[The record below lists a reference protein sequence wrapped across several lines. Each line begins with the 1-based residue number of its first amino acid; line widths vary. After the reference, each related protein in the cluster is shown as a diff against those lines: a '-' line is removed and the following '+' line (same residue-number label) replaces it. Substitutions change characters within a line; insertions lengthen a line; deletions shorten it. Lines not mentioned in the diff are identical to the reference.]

1 MLVSIGAV
9 EFLSHLRRDIEPSL
23 YQYIDDVLMNLLSLP
38 DVLDSD
44 DEHLHYDKGKQ
55 QTAEFDPDG
64 KSTGIMHV
72 KRTSEA
78 SEEIQQAEEECSI
91 STQNAVDGIE
101 STPAGQKWPMVEGRL
116 WLDPICFNIRKYR
129 NNQINIYSKAK
140 LEI

>member
-1 MLVSIGAV
+1 MLVGIGAV

-23 YQYIDDVLMNLLSLP
+23 YQYIDDVLTNLLSLP

-55 QTAEFDPDG
+55 TAEFDPDG
-64 KSTGIMHV
+64 KSAGIMHV

-78 SEEIQQAEEECSI
+78 CEEIQQEEEECAI
-91 STQNAVDGIE
+91 STQNAVDGIQ
-101 STPAGQKWPMVEGRL
+101 STPAGQKWPVVEGRL
-116 WLDPICFNIRKYR
+116 WLDSICFNIRKYR

-140 LEI
+140 LAI